1 VIYKVKQKL
10 KEEYAGLPGKELSNL
25 KKSGVEVCLHCCL
38 LDIEIKLEYNLV
50 V

>member
-25 KKSGVEVCLHCCL
+25 KKSGVEVCLPCWML
-38 LDIEIKLEYNLV
+38 KSILSTI
-50 V
+50 